1 MHTLAGILSVALILI
16 VLWDAFETI
25 ILPRR
30 VTRKI
35 RLTAG
40 FYRLSWRPWSAIAR
54 RIRKPRRREAALS
67 YFGPLSVLFLLSI
80 WTSGMIFAFAGLH
93 WALGTPLISADKH
106 PDFWTY
112 VYMSGTDYFTLGLG
126 DVTAAAA
133 GPGRA
138 LTVMEAGLGFGF
150 LAIVIGYFPVL
161 YQAFSRR
168 EVSIVLLDARAGSP
182 SSALEFLR
190 HFSETRALDQLDLSL
205 HESERWTAELLE
217 SHISY
222 PVLSYFRSQ
231 HDNQSWLGATTTIL
245 DTCALVMAGIREI
258 PPRQAQ
264 LTFAMARHAVVDIAQ
279 ILRRPPRAPE
289 PDRLPPAALGR
300 LRDELAAA
308 GLELADGDEAGAR
321 LAQLRTFYEPY
332 VNALAEHLSMRL
344 PEWAPERRA
353 VHNWETSAWGRAAA
367 AASRAAGCTRVDD
380 DHG

>member
-1 MHTLAGILSVALILI
+1 VHTLAGILSGALILI

-30 VTRKI
+30 VTRRI
-35 RLTAG
+35 RLTST
-40 FYRLSWRPWSAIAR
+40 FYRLTWRPWSALAR
-54 RIRKPRRREAALS
+54 RIRRPRRREAVLS
-67 YFGPLSVLFLLSI
+67 YFGPLSVLLLLTV
-80 WTSGMIFAFAGLH
+80 WTAGMIFAFAGLH
-93 WALGTPLISADKH
+93 WAIGTRLLSPDRH

-126 DVTAAAA
+126 DVTAAA

-138 LTVMEAGLGFGF
+138 LTVLEAGLGFGF

-168 EVSIVLLDARAGSP
+168 EVNIVLLDARAGSP
-182 SSALEFLR
+182 PSALELVR
-190 HFSETRALDQLDLSL
+190 HFSETRALDQFDLTL
-205 HESERWTAELLE
+205 HEAERWTAELLE

-222 PVLSYFRSQ
+222 PVLSHFRSQ

-245 DTCALVMAGIREI
+245 DACALAMAGIREI

-279 ILRRPPRAPE
+279 ILRRAPRAPA
-289 PDRLPPAALGR
+289 PDRLPPHAFRR
-300 LRDELAAA
+300 LSEELAAI
-308 GLELADGDEAGAR
+308 GLHLADDDETEAR
-321 LAQLRTFYEPY
+321 LAHLRGLYEPY
-332 VNALAEHLSMRL
+332 VNALARYLSMRL

-367 AASRAAGCTRVDD
+367 APKAAGCQRAED
-380 DHG
+380 DHA

>member
-1 MHTLAGILSVALILI
+1 MHTLAGILGAALILI

-30 VTRKI
+30 VTRRI

-67 YFGPLSVLFLLSI
+67 YFGPLSVLFLLII

-93 WALGTPLISADKH
+93 WALGTRLITPDKH
-106 PDFWTY
+106 PDFWAY
-112 VYMSGTDYFTLGLG
+112 LYMSGTDYFTLGLG
-126 DVTAAAA
+126 DVTAAA

-138 LTVMEAGLGFGF
+138 LTVVEAGLGFGF

-182 SSALEFLR
+182 SSALELLR
-190 HFSETRALDQLDLSL
+190 HFSETRALDQLDLAL
-205 HESERWTAELLE
+205 HEHERWTAELLE

-245 DTCALVMAGIREI
+245 DACALVMAGIRDL

-289 PDRLPPAALGR
+289 PDRLPPAVLER
-300 LRDELAAA
+300 LRGELAAA
-308 GLELADGDEAGAR
+308 GLEMADGQEAGTR
-321 LAQLRTFYEPY
+321 LAQLRSVYEPY
-332 VNALAEHLSMRL
+332 VNALAEYLSMRL
-344 PEWAPERRA
+344 PEWAPERRPL
-353 VHNWETSAWGRAAA
+353 HNWETSAWGRAAA
-367 AASRAAGCTRVDD
+367 AASKAAGCTRIDD

>member
-1 MHTLAGILSVALILI
+1 VHPLAGVLCGAVILI

-35 RLTAG
+35 RLTSA
-40 FYRLSWRPWSAIAR
+40 FYRLTWRPWSAVAR
-54 RIRKPRRREAALS
+54 RIRRPRGREAMLS
-67 YFGPLSVLFLLSI
+67 YFGPLSVLLLLTV
-80 WTSGMIFAFAGLH
+80 WTSGMIFAFGGLH
-93 WALGTPLISADKH
+93 WAMGTEVHSLDRH

-126 DVTAAAA
+126 DVTAIA

-138 LTVMEAGLGFGF
+138 LTVLEAGMGFGF

-168 EVSIVLLDARAGSP
+168 EVNIALLDARAGSP
-182 SSALEFLR
+182 SSAVELLR
-190 HFSETRALDQLDLSL
+190 HFSETQALRELDATL
-205 HESERWTAELLE
+205 HEAERWTAELLE

-222 PVLSYFRSQ
+222 PVLSHFRSQ

-245 DTCALVMAGIREI
+245 DACALVTAGIREV
-258 PPRQAQ
+258 PSRQAH

-279 ILRRPPRAPE
+279 ILRRPPQPPR
-289 PDRLPPAALGR
+289 PDRLPPAGFRR
-300 LRDELAAA
+300 LREGLAAA
-308 GLELADGDEAGAR
+308 GLTLAEDGDAESR
-321 LAQLRTFYEPY
+321 LAQLRAMYEPY
-332 VNALAEHLSMRL
+332 VNALAHYLAMRL
-344 PEWAPERRA
+344 PEWAPEHKAR
-353 VHNWETSAWGRAAA
+353 HNWETSAWGRVAAQKGTGGCDAAA
-367 AASRAAGCTRVDD
+367 D